1 MVKQISDQKHE
12 IDILIPFHVE
22 NELLQLAIKSALEST
37 GVSTRL
43 ILVND
48 TGKPISRSNFDLRS
62 HDVLVSTETRGYSSA
77 LARGIREVS
86 STSVAFLD
94 SDDII
99 HPEKLSIQF
108 RKLVEENLDLVSS
121 ALIKIDQ
128 FGNPFPGR
136 PLLGEIPRENLN
148 PFDLLLL
155 GAHAAD
161 STILIKRDLLKNSWA
176 IHSQFPSVYAD
187 YGWFWTLPA
196 EIKTGHSP
204 EAIYFYRAH
213 SGQMSRNPEMLKS
226 WNKVSPTVTHNFEK
240 TSPSI
245 QETFQGVNNPK
256 FLLALAFP
264 SSLVSLS
271 RTERA
276 QFAVLTRRLMTE
288 FPADSNHSK
297 RLIKRTLAR
306 RALIVS
312 RFTAIPF
319 YNYLPGLIIDV
330 LIRGLSSYKPRLG
343 RRI

>member
-1 MVKQISDQKHE
+1 MVKEISDQKYD
-12 IDILIPFHVE
+12 IDILIPFHIE

-48 TGKPISRSNFDLRS
+48 TGRPISRSNFDMRNQ
-62 HDVLVSTETRGYSSA
+62 DVLVSTEARGYSSA
-77 LARGIREVS
+77 LARGICEVS

-121 ALIKIDQ
+121 ALVKIDQ
-128 FGNPFPGR
+128 FGNAFPGR
-136 PLLGEIPRENLN
+136 PLLGDIPRENLN

-161 STILIKRDLLKNSWA
+161 STILIKSDLLKASWS

-187 YGWFWTLPA
+187 YGWFWNLPA

-245 QETFQGVNNPK
+245 QESFQGVNNPK

-306 RALIVS
+306 RALNVS